1 MASFPRPGGFGSSWA
16 SWPSGARMGLVSSS
30 DMAATEVKYQCKW
43 GESRI
48 QTGREYIQSMR
59 NPSLIPQPALL
70 LCYSFYAFT
79 LAILQTFSAQL
90 QGWPETACLVHS
102 LGITSTMPRLSEIH
116 CSDSKDL
123 CRPNNWTE
131 CRHPI
136 DDFHVFDCGAR
147 TIDFQA
153 PDLDQGL
160 TRART

>member
-16 SWPSGARMGLVSSS
+16 SWPSGARLGLVSSS

-123 CRPNNWTE
+123 CRPIIGQNADS
-131 CRHPI
+131 RS
-136 DDFHVFDCGAR
+136 
-147 TIDFQA
+147 TIFMFLTA
-153 PDLDQGL
+153 EHEPLIFRRL
-160 TRART
+160 TRTKD

>member
-16 SWPSGARMGLVSSS
+16 SCPSGARMGLVSSS

-70 LCYSFYAFT
+70 FCYSFYAFT

-102 LGITSTMPRLSEIH
+102 LGITSSTMPRLSEIH

-123 CRPNNWTE
+123 CW
-131 CRHPI
+131 PI
-136 DDFHVFDCGAR
+136 IGHNADIR
-147 TIDFQA
+147 STIFMFLTA
-153 PDLDQGL
+153 EHEPLIFRRL
-160 TRART
+160 TRTKD